1 MSIMTIKELTN
12 SQFFGIICPIRG
24 GNVGKNLSITK
35 KQFIFLIENMFFNEK
50 KREKKI
56 FDMWYKGYNN
66 VEIANV
72 LNLSSKTIYRR
83 KKELLKRINFFLNE
97 NQDLKETYIV
107 YIHIFPNKKVY
118 IGMTNNVEERWKN
131 GLGYIANEKMFND
144 ILLYGWNNIEHN
156 IIEDNL
162 SYKEAMKLENEKI
175 NEYKSYI
182 EEYGYNIRVEQKGEF
197 DEKN

>member
-1 MSIMTIKELTN
+1 MTIKELTN

-24 GNVGKNLSITK
+24 GNMGKNLSITK

>member
-1 MSIMTIKELTN
+1 MTIKELTN

>member
-1 MSIMTIKELTN
+1 M
-12 SQFFGIICPIRG
+12 
-24 GNVGKNLSITK
+24 GKNLSITK

>member
-1 MSIMTIKELTN
+1 MTIKELTN

-24 GNVGKNLSITK
+24 GSVVKNLSITK

-118 IGMTNNVEERWKN
+118 IGMTNNVKERWKN
-131 GLGYIANEKMFND
+131 GLGYITNEKMFND

-156 IIEDNL
+156 IIEDYL